1 MNFFL
6 LLPADQKYDN
16 DDAHQK
22 KKKNQF
28 HALYF
33 VFNFFSKKNFFYLT
47 DFAFYVYMCINCGVN
62 RLNKLIFQ

>member
-1 MNFFL
+1 MNLFL

-22 KKKNQF
+22 KKKNKF

-33 VFNFFSKKNFFYLT
+33 VFNFFSKKNFFIWQILPSMYIC
-47 DFAFYVYMCINCGVN
+47 A
-62 RLNKLIFQ
+62 